1 LYVCTDVH
9 ILPFVEYE
17 WDARKA
23 RSNLQK
29 HGIDFADAV
38 SVLEDELALTIPDDE
53 AAERRFATIGEDS
66 LRRILVVVFTERA
79 DRIRIISARKATR
92 NERQQYEG

>member
-1 LYVCTDVH
+1 MEC
-9 ILPFVEYE
+9 E
-17 WDARKA
+17 WDERKA
-23 RSNLQK
+23 RSNLEK

-53 AAERRFATIGEDS
+53 ATKRRFITIGEDS

-79 DRIRIISARKATR
+79 ERIRIISARRATKL
-92 NERQQYEG
+92 EREQYEG